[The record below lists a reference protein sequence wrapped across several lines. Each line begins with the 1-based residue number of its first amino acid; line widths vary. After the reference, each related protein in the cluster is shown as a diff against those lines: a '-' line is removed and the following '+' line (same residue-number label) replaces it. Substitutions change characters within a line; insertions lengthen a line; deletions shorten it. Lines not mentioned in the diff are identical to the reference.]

1 MEFLQE
7 ELDEILNIFQQESG
21 EILQSMDKNLLILEK
36 KPKIQKLQCNYSG
49 MPIA

>member
-36 KPKIQKLQCNYSG
+36 KPKNTE
-49 MPIA
+49 IAMQLF

>member
-7 ELDEILNIFQQESG
+7 EFDEILNIFQQEGG

-36 KPKIQKLQCNYSG
+36 KTK
-49 MPIA
+49 